1 MRLSPFLFALALPA
15 SFALGWAAS
24 VMREHSTHHADASSL
39 DRSKAEMMPATRS
52 GERQDF
58 VPQTA
63 GSNGRSL
70 PPPPRAESEYI
81 VAMRSAF
88 ADTNALRKQKTI
100 LELLEKLTRENAL
113 AVREIFLD
121 FDRIG
126 EQQPFAWWAF
136 WTRWGEIDGAGV
148 MEYLFRNPDQRGGLT
163 PHKHAIQAW
172 SATDPE
178 GAKRWLL
185 KQRDHPHFAESLNS
199 LLVEYARFAGA
210 ERATAEVL
218 AMGLGYDE
226 LQQPLAAIASVAY
239 RTGPGALQHWFDALP
254 DEHKPVGYDRVLWRL
269 KDRELPVAIDWITAH
284 ADKPWRNDQYLGD
297 VVRGYAAQDPVA
309 AMNWVTSLPPSPQT
323 GKQAGISTAVAVWA
337 DRDARGLTEWLLT
350 KASEPWFPE
359 AGAALVRK
367 LQRYDPAAAEAFVNS
382 LQPDL
387 KRRILE
393 GQ

>member
-1 MRLSPFLFALALPA
+1 VFALALTA
-15 SFALGWAAS
+15 GFALGWAAS
-24 VMREHSTHHADASSL
+24 FIREDSTHHADASSS
-39 DRSKAEMMPATRS
+39 DRGNAGMRPATS
-52 GERQDF
+52 AGERQKP
-58 VPQTA
+58 VSQTA
-63 GSNGRSL
+63 GSQPRSL
-70 PPPPRAESEYI
+70 PTPPRDEHEYI

-88 ADTNALRKQKTI
+88 ADTNGLRKQKTI
-100 LELLEKLTRENAL
+100 LELLEKLTPENAL

-136 WTRWGEIDGAGV
+136 WTRWGEIDGPGV
-148 MEYLFRNPDQRGGLT
+148 MEYLFRNQDQRGGLT

-172 SATDPE
+172 SATDLE

-199 LLVEYARFAGA
+199 LLVEYARYAGA

-218 AMGLGYDE
+218 TFGLGHE
-226 LQQPLAAIASVAY
+226 ALPQPLAAIAGVAY
-239 RTGPGALQHWFDALP
+239 RRGPGALQQWFDTLP
-254 DEHKPVGYDRVLWRL
+254 DEHKAVGYTRVLWRL

-284 ADKPWRNDQYLGD
+284 ADKPWRNDEYLGD

-323 GKQAGISTAVAVWA
+323 GKQAGISTAVAIWA

-350 KASEPWFPE
+350 KPSQPWFPE

-367 LQRYDPAAAEAFVNS
+367 LQRNDTAAAEAFLNS

-387 KRRILE
+387 KQRILE
-393 GQ
+393 GK